1 MKGLLSQMK
10 QFLLPSKPP
19 AAAGRGIEA
28 GDWLQCVRRL
38 QEHSARFGNAPCL
51 LATCNV
57 CGETTAFYCKE
68 TPLARESYLCAGC
81 ITTSRYRSVA
91 RGVLRFFA
99 EELGVEASSLRELRN
114 HRLPRPIRIYDTQ
127 LPFAYLTCAYPIP
140 LELAAIDG
148 VDVQLSR
155 FRCDDPLGSPIDGK
169 QNVTNQNLERLTFP
183 DGHFDLVI
191 TSDVM
196 EHVRLDDLAHREIRR
211 VLGDG
216 GAYVFNVPHTREAHE
231 TMHRVVVRDPDDPEQ
246 DDYVM
251 EREYHG
257 DANDPENAA
266 LSYRVYGK
274 ELDDSLR
281 SLGFDVDYAFYD
293 HSPNAVVNTELFYCR
308 ASRPHR

>member
-1 MKGLLSQMK
+1 MKGILSQVK
-10 QFLLPSKPP
+10 QFLLPANPP
-19 AAAGRGIEA
+19 AASGQGIAPEA
-28 GDWLQCVRRL
+28 WQQCVERL
-38 QEHSARFGNAPCL
+38 QQHSERFGNAPCL

-57 CGETTAFYCKE
+57 CGETTGFFCKE
-68 TPLARESYLCAGC
+68 TPLARESYLCASC
-81 ITTSRYRSVA
+81 LTTSRYRSVA

-99 EELGVEASSLRELRN
+99 EELGIEATSLRELRK
-114 HRLPRPIRIYDTQ
+114 HKLPRPIRVYDTQ

-140 LELAAIDG
+140 EELAAIDG

-155 FRCDDPLGSPIDGK
+155 FRRDDPLGSPIDGK
-169 QNVTNQNLERLTFP
+169 ANVTNQNLEELTFP

-211 VLGDG
+211 VLRDG
-216 GAYVFNVPHTREAHE
+216 GAYVFNVPHTRADHD
-231 TMHRVVVRDPDDPEQ
+231 TMHRVVVRDPADPDQ

-266 LSYRVYGK
+266 LSFRVYGR
-274 ELDDSLR
+274 EIDDTLQA
-281 SLGFDVDYAFYD
+281 LGFDVDYAFYD
-293 HSPNAVVNTELFYCR
+293 HSPNGIVNTELFYCR
-308 ASRPHR
+308 ASRPSR